1 MEKVFA
7 VYDSKAEAYL
17 PPFFAQT
24 AGLAIRLFQQ
34 AANEDNHN
42 FNKWSEDYTLFTI
55 GEWDQDS
62 GTLFAAKANTSLGT
76 ALQYRDD
83 PAFVE
88 ELKDGLLE
96 IDGENYSTHELK
108 NAKRVVDS
116 MAKITNGN
124 PAVKWPEK
132 NAPQRS

>member
-24 AGLAIRLFQQ
+24 DGLAIRLFQQ
-34 AANEDNHN
+34 AANEVNHN

-76 ALQYRDD
+76 ALQYRD
-83 PAFVE
+83 E
-88 ELKDGLLE
+88 RLLE
-96 IDGENYSTHELK
+96 IDGETYSTHELQQ
-108 NAKRVVDS
+108 ARRVVDS
-116 MAKITNGN
+116 IATIA
-124 PAVKWPEK
+124 PADYTDGGIRTPDRPEK

>member
-24 AGLAIRLFQQ
+24 DGLAIRLFQQ
-34 AANEDNHN
+34 AANEENHN

-83 PAFVE
+83 R
-88 ELKDGLLE
+88 LLE
-96 IDGENYSTHELK
+96 IERPDN
-108 NAKRVVDS
+108 
-116 MAKITNGN
+116 TNGPGAIANNN